1 MAAPLRRVELE
12 MLRMMIDAPKVGVR
26 EWARR
31 LGIARGTAQARI
43 NRLEEC
49 GAIVSYR
56 PLLSNVGLGMP
67 VMAYVHVHVS
77 QGQVDRTVSELEQ
90 VPELV
95 EADSIAGDADLLCRV
110 AARDNLHLEAVLQRI
125 ISLPGVERTRSEIV
139 LNRRIARRV
148 TAIVDALIR
157 DAE

>member
-1 MAAPLRRVELE
+1 MATPLRRADLE

-43 NRLEEC
+43 HRLEES

-56 PLLSNVGLGMP
+56 PSLSNVGLGLP

-77 QGQVDRTVSELEQ
+77 QGQVERTLGELEL
-90 VPELV
+90 VPELI

-110 AARDNLHLEAVLQRI
+110 VARDNLHLEAVLQRMI
-125 ISLPGVERTRSEIV
+125 NLPGVERTRSEIV

-157 DAE
+157 EAE

>member
-1 MAAPLRRVELE
+1 VAAPLRRAELE

-56 PLLSNVGLGMP
+56 PQLSNVGLGLP

-77 QGQVDRTVSELEQ
+77 QGHVDRTVSELER
-90 VPELV
+90 VPELI

-110 AARDNLHLEAVLQRI
+110 VARDNLHLEAVLQRMI
-125 ISLPGVERTRSEIV
+125 DLPGVERTRTEIV

-148 TAIVDALIR
+148 TAMVDALIR

>member
-1 MAAPLRRVELE
+1 MTTSLRRVDLE
-12 MLRMMIDAPKVGVR
+12 MLRMMITAPKVGVR

-43 NRLEEC
+43 NRLEET

-56 PLLSNVGLGMP
+56 PSLSNVGLGLP
-67 VMAYVHVHVS
+67 VMAYVYVHVS
-77 QGQVDRTVSELEQ
+77 QGQVEQTLTELEG
-90 VPELV
+90 VPELI

-110 AARDNLHLEAVLQRI
+110 VARDLLHLESVLQRMI
-125 ISLPGVERTRSEIV
+125 DVPGIERTRSEIV
-139 LNRRIARRV
+139 LHRRIARRV
-148 TAIVDALIR
+148 TAIVDALIQ